1 MYAIDGKSSTL
12 TADLKGKKNID
23 HKILQTKTSYKG
35 KAVLVVILLFLL
47 QGKGNK
53 LDLKEEGL
61 TNKLLNIIYPKNEIS
76 QTWKTWEE

>member
-1 MYAIDGKSSTL
+1 MQTFDSDSWFERK
-12 TADLKGKKNID
+12 KKNID

-47 QGKGNK
+47 QGKRNK

-61 TNKLLNIIYPKNEIS
+61 KNKLLNIIYPKNEIS
-76 QTWKTWEE
+76 